1 MTYAF
6 YLSLEYCTITI
17 ASNSSDKDLT
27 MARIPRVLI
36 TMALVL
42 HTLGDR
48 YPDCISGPLASN
60 DVCRMGLD
68 PTTRAKALVAA
79 MTTEEKLVNMVEY
92 GNKPLMVHAANY
104 S

>member
-1 MTYAF
+1 
-6 YLSLEYCTITI
+6 
-17 ASNSSDKDLT
+17 
-27 MARIPRVLI
+27 MARTSRFLS

-42 HTLGDR
+42 RVVGDR

-68 PTTRAKALVAA
+68 PATRAKALVAA

-92 GNKPLMVHAANY
+92 GDIPLMIHVADY

>member
-1 MTYAF
+1 
-6 YLSLEYCTITI
+6 
-17 ASNSSDKDLT
+17 
-27 MARIPRVLI
+27 MARTSRFLS

-42 HTLGDR
+42 RVVGDR

-68 PTTRAKALVAA
+68 PATRAKALVAA

-92 GNKPLMVHAANY
+92 GNKPLMVHAANN